1 MEELNMSKMHLE
13 KNRSR
18 NPLVHCIT
26 NYVTVNDV
34 ANMLIACGGAPI
46 MADEAA
52 EVEEMTA
59 ICDSLVLNI
68 GTLNERTVD
77 SMLLAGR
84 KASELGHPV
93 VLDPVG
99 AGATK
104 LRTETALKLIRE
116 IPMAVIRGNISE
128 IMTLYHGTG
137 STKGVDAS
145 SKDAVT
151 EDNLDEKISIARG
164 LSKNTGAVV
173 AITGAIDIIADGESA
188 YIVRNG
194 HPMMSKVSGTGC
206 MLTAVVASYVSANPE
221 DKAGACATAIA
232 AMGLSGEIAYG
243 RLMKSGGGPSTYR
256 SYIIDAMGNMTS
268 DELEGGMK
276 IEVR

>member
-1 MEELNMSKMHLE
+1 MSKMHLE
-13 KNRSR
+13 KNRAK

-59 ICDSLVLNI
+59 ICDALVLNI
-68 GTLNERTVD
+68 GTLNERTVG

-104 LRTETALKLIRE
+104 LRTETALKLIGE

-145 SKDAVT
+145 IGDAVT
-151 EDNLDEKISIARG
+151 EDNLHEKISIASG

-173 AITGAIDIIADGESA
+173 AITGPIDIIADGESA

-206 MLTAVVASYVSANPE
+206 MLTAVIASYVSANPE
-221 DKAGACATAIA
+221 DKAGACASAIA
-232 AMGLSGEIAYG
+232 AMGLSGEIAYE

-268 DELEGGMK
+268 DELEGGVK

>member
-1 MEELNMSKMHLE
+1 MSKMHLE
-13 KNRSR
+13 KNRAK

-59 ICDSLVLNI
+59 ICDALVLNI
-68 GTLNERTVD
+68 GTLNERTVG

-104 LRTETALKLIRE
+104 LRTETALKLIGE

-145 SKDAVT
+145 IGDAVT
-151 EDNLDEKISIARG
+151 EDNLHEKISIASG

-173 AITGAIDIIADGESA
+173 AITGPIDIIADGESA

-206 MLTAVVASYVSANPE
+206 MLTAVIASFVSANPE
-221 DKAGACATAIA
+221 DKAGACAAAIA
-232 AMGLSGEIAYG
+232 AMGLSGEIAYE

-256 SYIIDAMGNMTS
+256 SYIIDAMGTMTS
-268 DELEGGMK
+268 DELEGGVK

>member
-1 MEELNMSKMHLE
+1 MSKKHLE
-13 KNRSR
+13 KNRSK

-46 MADEAA
+46 MADEAS
-52 EVEEMTA
+52 EVEEMTS
-59 ICDSLVLNI
+59 ICDALVLNI

-77 SMLLAGR
+77 SMLLAGM
-84 KASELGHPV
+84 KAAELKHPV

-99 AGATK
+99 AGATR
-104 LRTETALKLIRE
+104 LRTETALKLIE
-116 IPMAVIRGNISE
+116 KIPMAVIRGNISE

-145 SKDAVT
+145 SGDVIT
-151 EDNLDEKISIARG
+151 EENLEEKIGIARG
-164 LSKNTGAVV
+164 LSRNTGAVV
-173 AITGAIDIIADGESA
+173 AITGAIDIVADPTSA
-188 YIVRNG
+188 YVIRNG

-206 MLTAVVASYVSANPE
+206 MLTAVIASYVAANP
-221 DKAGACATAIA
+221 DDRAGACAAAIA
-232 AMGLSGEIAYG
+232 AMGLSGEMAYE

-256 SYIIDAMGNMTS
+256 SYIIDAMGNMTQE
-268 DELEGGMK
+268 ELEGGMK